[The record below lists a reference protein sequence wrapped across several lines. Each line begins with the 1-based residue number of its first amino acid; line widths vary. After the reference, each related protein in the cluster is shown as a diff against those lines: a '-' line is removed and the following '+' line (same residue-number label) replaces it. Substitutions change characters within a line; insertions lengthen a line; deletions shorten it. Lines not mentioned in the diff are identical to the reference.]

1 MLVPVVIE
9 STSKGER
16 SWDIFSRL
24 HKERIIIL
32 GSAVDDNV
40 ANVICAQMLH
50 LESED
55 PEKPITLIIQS
66 PGGWVSAGLAIH
78 DVMQYVK
85 CPVHTIVMGMA
96 ASMGAF
102 LLAAGKKGERIALA
116 NAEIMIHQP
125 SGGAQGMASD
135 MVIQVEQIKKLKKK
149 LNELL
154 SKYTGRSIEEV
165 EKATDRDTYMSAE
178 EALAFGLIDK
188 IITERQ

>member
-116 NAEIMIHQP
+116 NAETMIH
-125 SGGAQGMASD
+125 
-135 MVIQVEQIKKLKKK
+135 
-149 LNELL
+149 
-154 SKYTGRSIEEV
+154 
-165 EKATDRDTYMSAE
+165 
-178 EALAFGLIDK
+178 
-188 IITERQ
+188 